1 MKQRN
6 TLIAATLAEVVLL
19 VAVLAGYLIAI
30 AVRLRSISSTLGKVT
45 FGVRAIDTQ
54 TKPLGPRLGEIN
66 GALGQVAEALQAVA
80 VAGAGGDGD
89 ADGKPTQDATAESSP
104 GSIESRGDRPRPT
117 TP

>member
-1 MKQRN
+1 MKQRK

-30 AVRLRSISSTLGKVT
+30 AVRLRNISSTLGKVT

-80 VAGAGGDGD
+80 AADDGG
-89 ADGKPTQDATAESSP
+89 PPSRDATAEGSP
-104 GSIESRGDRPRPT
+104 GSIESPSDRPRPT

>member
-54 TKPLGPRLGEIN
+54 TKPIGPRLGEIN
-66 GALGQVAEALQAVA
+66 GALGQVAQALQTVA
-80 VAGAGGDGD
+80 SAGGDGD

>member
-1 MKQRN
+1 MMQRK

-19 VAVLAGYLIAI
+19 VAVLAGYLVAI
-30 AVRLRSISSTLGKVT
+30 AVRLRNISSTLGKVT

-54 TKPLGPRLGEIN
+54 TQPLAPRLGEIN

-80 VAGAGGDGD
+80 SSQGDGR
-89 ADGKPTQDATAESSP
+89 PTQDATAEGSP
-104 GSIESRGDRPRPT
+104 GSIESRSDRPRPT

>member
-1 MKQRN
+1 MKQRK

-30 AVRLRSISSTLGKVT
+30 AVRLRNISSTLGKVT

-54 TKPLGPRLGEIN
+54 TKPLGARLGEIN
-66 GALGQVAEALQAVA
+66 GALGQVAQALQAVA
-80 VAGAGGDGD
+80 GADGDGR
-89 ADGKPTQDATAESSP
+89 PTQDATAEGSP
-104 GSIESRGDRPRPT
+104 GSIESHGDRPRPT

>member
-54 TKPLGPRLGEIN
+54 TKPIGPRLGEIN
-66 GALGQVAEALQAVA
+66 GALAQVAQALQTVA
-80 VAGAGGDGD
+80 AAGGDGD
-89 ADGKPTQDATAESSP
+89 GPTRDATAEGSP
-104 GSIESRGDRPRPT
+104 GSIESPSDRPRPT

>member
-6 TLIAATLAEVVLL
+6 RLIAATLAEVVLL

-54 TKPLGPRLGEIN
+54 TEPLGPRLGEIN
-66 GALGQVAEALQAVA
+66 GALGQVAQALQTVA
-80 VAGAGGDGD
+80 SAGGDG
-89 ADGKPTQDATAESSP
+89 DGKPTQDATAEGSP
-104 GSIESRGDRPRPT
+104 GSIESRSDRPRPT

>member
-54 TKPLGPRLGEIN
+54 TKPIGPRLGEIN
-66 GALGQVAEALQAVA
+66 GALGQVAQALQVVA
-80 VAGAGGDGD
+80 SAGGDGD
-89 ADGKPTQDATAESSP
+89 GKPTRDATGEGSP

>member
-80 VAGAGGDGD
+80 GAGG
-89 ADGKPTQDATAESSP
+89 ADGAPTRDATAEGSP

>member
-1 MKQRN
+1 MKQR

-66 GALGQVAEALQAVA
+66 GALDQVAQALQAVA
-80 VAGAGGDGD
+80 GTG
-89 ADGKPTQDATAESSP
+89 ADGTPTHDATAEGSP

>member
-80 VAGAGGDGD
+80 SAGGDGS
-89 ADGKPTQDATAESSP
+89 TRDATAEGSP

>member
-54 TKPLGPRLGEIN
+54 TKPIGPRLGEIN

-80 VAGAGGDGD
+80 SAGGDGH
-89 ADGKPTQDATAESSP
+89 GKPTQDATAEGSP
-104 GSIESRGDRPRPT
+104 GSIESRSDRPRPT

>member
-1 MKQRN
+1 MKQRR

-30 AVRLRSISSTLGKVT
+30 AVRLRNISSTLGKVT

-66 GALGQVAEALQAVA
+66 GALGQVAQALQAVA
-80 VAGAGGDGD
+80 AADDGRP
-89 ADGKPTQDATAESSP
+89 PTQDATAEGSP
-104 GSIESRGDRPRPT
+104 GSIESPSDRPRPT

>member
-1 MKQRN
+1 MRQRN

-66 GALGQVAEALQAVA
+66 GALEQVAQALQAA
-80 VAGAGGDGD
+80 AGAGAD
-89 ADGKPTQDATAESSP
+89 APTRDATAEGSP
-104 GSIESRGDRPRPT
+104 GSIESRSDRPRPT